1 MKMQKKLRLKPFVI
15 PTVYTIFVALLV
27 VSVFLTSK
35 TLSKKDPSDE
45 MHYVSESILDQYV
58 PVMSEETVI
67 KRPYNNEKVTVAKG
81 FYDYQ
86 AGEDRQKD
94 AIIYHEN
101 TYMQNSGVDYKE
113 ENTFDVIAILDGEVL
128 EVKEEELLGKTVSI
142 RHENDM
148 ISIYQSLS
156 DATVQKGDKVTQ
168 GQVIGKSG
176 TSELNKEIGNHLHFE
191 LFVKGQVV
199 DPESYF
205 DKKLSDL

>member
-15 PTVYTIFVALLV
+15 PTVYTIFVALLII
-27 VSVFLTSK
+27 SVFLTSK

-113 ENTFDVIAILDGEVL
+113 ENTFDAVAILDGEVL

-142 RHENDM
+142 RHDNDM

-156 DATVQKGDKVTQ
+156 DVTVQKGDKVTQ

-205 DKKLSDL
+205 DKKISDL

>member
-27 VSVFLTSK
+27 MSVFLTSK

-113 ENTFDVIAILDGEVL
+113 ENTFDAIAILDGEVL

-156 DATVQKGDKVTQ
+156 EVTVQKGDKVTQ